1 MGMDE
6 LEDAKAEGESNST
19 PASTPPANEEEDR
32 NARVDAA
39 KAFFRAMYAG
49 EEPPASFGQP
59 QEQGKSEASTQT
71 ACRNCEAMEFS
82 LKEAETKMNE
92 AETLY
97 KRMAADFDNYRRR
110 MERQGE
116 ESVSLGVKKA
126 AEALVPALDDL
137 DRAMMYLN
145 PNLPAE
151 KVIESFKLV
160 GNRLLSCMESIG
172 LKTIVAVG
180 EVFDPKFHEPVQQI
194 ETNEFAD
201 GVVMSE
207 LRRGYMLHDR
217 VVRPALVNVAS
228 NATGVVVPKAAA
240 GVGDE
245 SSSGSSSVPAVTAGE
260 TAPAEAAPPAPPPA
274 TESTA
279 PGPSAEAIEQSQP
292 ASEAEPEVVEV
303 DGEAT
308 KVYDLGDVPDV

>member
-6 LEDAKAEGESNST
+6 LEDAKSGEGESNATSQPSGP
-19 PASTPPANEEEDR
+19 PASEEEER
-32 NARVDAA
+32 NQRVDAA

-59 QEQGKSEASTQT
+59 QEGKGSSDTSTST
-71 ACRNCEAMEFS
+71 ACRNCEAMEFQ
-82 LKEAETKMNE
+82 LKEAEAKTAE

-110 MERQGE
+110 MERQSE
-116 ESVSLGVKKA
+116 EAVSLGVKKA

-145 PNLPAE
+145 PDLPAD

-160 GNRLLSCMESIG
+160 GNRILACMEAIG
-172 LKTIVAVG
+172 LKPIQAVG

-194 ETNEFAD
+194 ETTEHAD

-207 LRRGYMLHDR
+207 LRRGWSLHDR

-228 NATGVVVPKAAA
+228 NSTGVVTPAAGAAA
-240 GVGDE
+240 E
-245 SSSGSSSVPAVTAGE
+245 EAPPAEATA
-260 TAPAEAAPPAPPPA
+260 APAENA
-274 TESTA
+274 ESSN
-279 PGPSAEAIEQSQP
+279 PGPSAEAIEQAQP
-292 ASEAEPEVVEV
+292 ASEGLPEPPPPPEDE
-303 DGEAT
+303 
-308 KVYDLGDVPDV
+308 KVYDLEDVEGL

>member
-6 LEDAKAEGESNST
+6 LEDAKDGEGEQNAASEPNAP
-19 PASTPPANEEEDR
+19 PASEEEER
-32 NARVDAA
+32 NQRVDAA

-59 QEQGKSEASTQT
+59 QEGKGQSDTSTST
-71 ACRNCEAMEFS
+71 ACRNCEAMEFQ
-82 LKEAETKMNE
+82 LKESEAKTAE

-110 MERQGE
+110 MERQSE
-116 ESVSLGVKKA
+116 EAVSLGVKKA

-145 PNLPAE
+145 PELPAE

-160 GNRLLSCMESIG
+160 GNRILSCMEAIG
-172 LKTIVAVG
+172 LKPIQAVG

-194 ETNEFAD
+194 ETTEFAD

-207 LRRGYMLHDR
+207 LRRGWSLHDR

-228 NATGVVVPKAAA
+228 NATGVVTGDA
-240 GVGDE
+240 GATPQDAPQAE
-245 SSSGSSSVPAVTAGE
+245 
-260 TAPAEAAPPAPPPA
+260 APAG
-274 TESTA
+274 STD
-279 PGPSAEAIEQSQP
+279 PGPSAEAIEQAQP
-292 ASEAEPEVVEV
+292 ASEGLDAPPPAEAA
-303 DGEAT
+303 EAE
-308 KVYDLGDVPDV
+308 KVYDLEDVEGL